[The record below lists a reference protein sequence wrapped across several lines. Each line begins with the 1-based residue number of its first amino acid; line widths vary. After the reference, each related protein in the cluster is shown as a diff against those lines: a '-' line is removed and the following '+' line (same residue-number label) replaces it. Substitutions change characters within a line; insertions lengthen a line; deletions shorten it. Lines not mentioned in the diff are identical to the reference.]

1 MMKTNNAIPADLE
14 PRFHQPEGWRW
25 HHFTNPQGQKLR
37 FGAVTP
43 KSRIPNAV
51 VVCLP
56 GLSEYAEKYYEVA
69 HDLLDQN
76 LAFWILD
83 WQGQGQSDRPLS
95 NRQKRHSSGF
105 NHDVDDLHYFLMEY
119 VKHASVHP
127 DVGRIPLVMLAHSMG
142 GNIGMRYLI
151 DHPDMFACAAFSA
164 PMFGIRAA
172 RIFPLSIAVG
182 ISSVLKTLFNRSYVF
197 GGKDWGPEER
207 ETPSHNLF
215 SGDPVRAAIHNAWC
229 KSDPDLQV
237 GNVTFGWLNEA
248 LKSCSRLQKDIRKK
262 PVQIPCLIGIA
273 ENEQLVDNKAI
284 RKVAGILPHVEIL
297 ELKESRHE
305 ILMEQDHIRD
315 KFMTAFGNM
324 LAAHKIREKLKPF

>member
-1 MMKTNNAIPADLE
+1 MKTENMIPPDIE
-14 PRFHQPEGWRW
+14 PRFQQPEGWRW
-25 HHFTNPQGQKLR
+25 HYFTNPKGQKLR

-95 NRQKRHSSGF
+95 NRQKRHSSDF
-105 NHDVDDLHYFLMEY
+105 SNDIDDLHYFLTEY

-172 RIFPLSIAVG
+172 RIFPLSIAVA
-182 ISSVLKTLFNRSYVF
+182 ISTVLKEFFNMSYVF
-197 GGKDWGPEER
+197 GGKDWNPEER
-207 ETPSHNLF
+207 ETPARNFF
-215 SGDPVRAAIHNAWC
+215 SGDDVRAAVHNAWC
-229 KSDPDLQV
+229 KADTNLQV
-237 GNVTFGWLNEA
+237 GNVTFGWLSAA
-248 LKSCSRLQKDIRKK
+248 LRSCYRLQQEIRKK
-262 PVQIPCLIGIA
+262 PVQIPCLIAIA
-273 ENEQLVDNKAI
+273 ENEQLVDNTAI
-284 RKVAGILPHVEIL
+284 RKVAATLPHTVVL
-297 ELKESRHE
+297 DLQESRHE
-305 ILMEQDHIRD
+305 ILMEQDNIRG
-315 KFMTAFGNM
+315 KFMAAFGEM
-324 LAAHKIREKLKPF
+324 LAANKIREKLKPF